1 MRWATPAS
9 RRTISRRSYRMPSR
23 RFVCSTES
31 ETAAAG
37 REIARMLP
45 RDATVHLV
53 GDLGAGKTFL
63 ARAIAAALGA
73 DPREVASPSFAI
85 VHEYPV
91 RNGPPVIHIDGYRLS
106 ENRREW
112 LEIGI
117 PELLASPGVKLIE
130 WPKRAFE
137 EFEDGHVEVTIA
149 VRDDGTRDIRY
160 AVRVQPSPSS
170 E

>member
-1 MRWATPAS
+1 M
-9 RRTISRRSYRMPSR
+9 

-45 RDATVHLV
+45 REATVHLV

-63 ARAIAAALGA
+63 ARAIATELGA

-85 VHEYPV
+85 VHEYPIA
-91 RNGPPVIHIDGYRLS
+91 GGAPVIHIDGYRLS
-106 ENRREW
+106 DSRREW

-117 PELLASPGVKLIE
+117 PEILTGPGVKLIE
-130 WPKRAFE
+130 WPKREFT
-137 EFEDGHVEVTIA
+137 EFEDSHVEVTIT
-149 VRDDGTRDIRY
+149 VREDGTREIEI
-160 AVRVQPSPSS
+160 S
-170 E
+170 